1 MIRWMR
7 NPTGPVRVAEWYK
20 TADQAYNQA
29 NGYTQDIDD
38 ATDHQGLLWLFGSY
52 KDTYY
57 RGPKCDEGDS
67 GKVDGWS
74 YDVLASGPGVDY
86 IVIPRSGV
94 TGRN

>member
-7 NPTGPVRVAEWYK
+7 NPTGPCGSR
-20 TADQAYNQA
+20 
-29 NGYTQDIDD
+29 NGTRRPIKHTIKRM
-38 ATDHQGLLWLFGSY
+38 ATHKILMMRRIT
-52 KDTYY
+52 KDCSGHLAPIRTPTIG
-57 RGPKCDEGDS
+57 GPKCDEGDS

-74 YDVLASGPGVDY
+74 YDVLASGPGVVH